1 MRFVPLC
8 AVLRTG
14 LVAAVLAPAAAL
26 LAPATA
32 GAAVVTPAATGYTL
46 LTQPASGHTALYT
59 LLNNAKT
66 SIHLWMYELTDNTA
80 EADLAAAAARGVSV
94 KVILDGKQTSTNAS
108 AYSYLGAHGVGVV
121 YSWSKYYYTHEKSM
135 VIDGST
141 AVIMSENWTTS
152 YYSSDR
158 NFDVISDDAV
168 DAAAMEKVFTADY
181 AKSAVTPG
189 DGDDLL
195 WSPTDAQSRLLALIN
210 GATTNLTLYS
220 LEMGSSPIVSALA
233 AAAGRGVTVKIV
245 AEYSSSY
252 ADEYDTLA
260 AAGAG
265 IVTYG
270 TSDALYIHAK
280 AVVAD
285 YGTGAAKVF
294 VGSENFT
301 STSLNSNRELGLIIT
316 NSAIITSVHTT
327 LLSDYAAG
335 TAW

>member
-1 MRFVPLC
+1 MRFVPLRRALC
-8 AVLRTG
+8 AG
-14 LVAAVLAPAAAL
+14 LVAVPLTL
-26 LAPATA
+26 LAPSIA
-32 GAAVVTPAATGYTL
+32 GAAPVAPAVTAYTL
-46 LTQPASGHTALYT
+46 LTQPASGHAALYS
-59 LLNNAKT
+59 LINNAST
-66 SIHLWMYELTDNTA
+66 SIHLWMYELTDTTA

-94 KVILDGKQTSTNAS
+94 EVILDGKQTSTNAS
-108 AYSYLGAHGVGVV
+108 AYSYLGNHGVGVV

-135 VIDGST
+135 VVDGST
-141 AVIMSENWTTS
+141 AVIMSENWTTT

-158 NFDVISDDAV
+158 NFDVISNDAV
-168 DAAAMEKVFTADY
+168 DAAAMEKVFAADY
-181 AKSAVTPG
+181 AKSTVTPG

-220 LEMGSSPIVSALA
+220 LEMGSAPIVSALVA
-233 AAAGRGVTVKIV
+233 AADRGVTVKIV

-260 AAGAG
+260 AAGVG

-270 TSDALYIHAK
+270 SSDDLYIHAK
-280 AVVAD
+280 AIVAD
-285 YGTGAAKVF
+285 YGTSAAKIF
-294 VGSENFT
+294 IGSENFT

-316 NSAIITSVHTT
+316 DSAIITSVHAT
-327 LLSDYAAG
+327 LLADYAGG